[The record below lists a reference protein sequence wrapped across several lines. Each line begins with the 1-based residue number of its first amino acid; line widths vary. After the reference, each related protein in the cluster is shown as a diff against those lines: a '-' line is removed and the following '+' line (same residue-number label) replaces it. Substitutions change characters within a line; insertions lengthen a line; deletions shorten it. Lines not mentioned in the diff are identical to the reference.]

1 MAPDVNM
8 PDFSDVEGG
17 SSSSETKP
25 AEEAVRT
32 YEVQKGD
39 SLWKIAK
46 HAYGDGNKWKLI
58 AEANKDV
65 IPNPDLIKPGQVLTL
80 PALPDAPTN
89 P

>member
-17 SSSSETKP
+17 TSSSDVKP
-25 AEEAVRT
+25 VAPDAVRT

-46 HAYGDGNKWKLI
+46 HAYGDGTKWKLI
-58 AEANKDV
+58 AEANADI
-65 IPNPDLIKPGQVLTL
+65 IPNPDLIKPGQVLKI
-80 PALPDAPTN
+80 P
-89 P
+89 